1 QLSNSAS
8 LSFSLPPMASRW
20 PEVAAFLFLD
30 CREVFHSLLEDPL
43 DWRALQCACRWRSSS
58 LQPLLAKVHHEPKL
72 RVVIK
77 DMCQKLRRLPL
88 DDLLGDQIRTANL
101 TDTELRFLIEILGAR
116 PRGLSAK
123 RLDLRGC
130 FPSLCAS
137 QGFAFGLWLRWFQG
151 ESLLLAE
158 CRGLLRGLGEL
169 LRGLGSC
176 ELRLQHLDLCA
187 AQLSK
192 LEAPTLCRFLRSCQ
206 LETLNLAFNE
216 RLMSCEA
223 LEGMVDALQ
232 GESCGVSELVL
243 KHCNIQGKAGELL
256 GIWLRHMPRLRE
268 LNLNWNPEIVSSRG
282 LRGLFN
288 SLASDELALQS
299 LRLRGSD
306 PDQAA
311 QEALRDVLQRFP
323 SLTLELEVL
332 PELLATHG
340 PKEKQPR
347 PGKEI
352 RHAFSL
358 LRLMRLPDFREQ
370 LRTFLPGP
378 LEWRALQSSW
388 RWSSDG
394 SAGPLQEV
402 HRRPRLRQSVSKLR
416 RRLKGKPL
424 NDLLSLVKC
433 SEEEVRFAIELMGA
447 RPRKAPAG
455 KVSEIRKLDLSYE
468 HLPPGGKAMAP
479 QQGMALGAFLRYCS
493 QLVELRLEGNAQLC
507 TAGGLRGLLDGLG
520 EQRLQ
525 LRTLLFGG
533 CGVAEQAAP
542 YLGLALDV
550 QSSRLLQKC
559 PVLTTLNLAGNR
571 NLCTAAGLRAL
582 LQSWAGDRIP
592 LKQLVLKNCGL
603 ETSSAHVLGE
613 VLRRCHYLEDLVLVG
628 NQALFEAPALIL
640 LLKGLGDEGFMWLSN
655 LNFGNLF
662 EIDVATQE

>member
-1 QLSNSAS
+1 MPATDHWVPTLVIHGQKDRLIDSSQGQQLFDLCPSRKKLFVCPEEMGHNDDLLSDPEFLIRPILRFFPLPDYYFTALRVPKEANFCKLSNSAS
-8 LSFSLPPMASRW
+8 LSLSLAMASRW

-30 CREVFHSLLEDPL
+30 CRELFHSLLEDPL

-72 RVVIK
+72 RVVIQ
-77 DMCQKLRRLPL
+77 DMCQKLRRFPM
-88 DDLLGDQIRTANL
+88 DDLLGDQMRNANL

-123 RLDLRGC
+123 KLDLRGC

-137 QGFAFGLWLRWFQG
+137 QGFALGLWLRRFQG
-151 ESLLLAE
+151 ECLRLAE
-158 CRGLLRGLGEL
+158 CRGLLRGLGLSEL

-176 ELRLQHLDLCA
+176 QLALKHLDLCA

-232 GESCGVSELVL
+232 GGTFRLSELVL

-288 SLASDELALQS
+288 SLASDELALQRV
-299 LRLRGSD
+299 RLRGSD

-311 QEALRDVLQRFP
+311 QAALRDVLQRFP
-323 SLTLELEVL
+323 SLTLELDVL
-332 PELLATHG
+332 PEKLLATHG
-340 PKEKQPR
+340 PSKRQQQPR
-347 PGKEI
+347 PMQN
-352 RHAFSL
+352 SL

-424 NDLLSLVKC
+424 NDLLSLL
-433 SEEEVRFAIELMGA
+433 RFAIELMGA

-455 KVSEIRKLDLSYE
+455 KVSEIQKLDLSYE

-479 QQGMALGAFLRYCS
+479 QRGFALGNFLRYCS
-493 QLVELRLEGNAQLC
+493 QLVELRLE
-507 TAGGLRGLLDGLG
+507 
-520 EQRLQ
+520 
-525 LRTLLFGG
+525 
-533 CGVAEQAAP
+533 
-542 YLGLALDV
+542 
-550 QSSRLLQKC
+550 
-559 PVLTTLNLAGNR
+559 
-571 NLCTAAGLRAL
+571 
-582 LQSWAGDRIP
+582 
-592 LKQLVLKNCGL
+592 
-603 ETSSAHVLGE
+603 
-613 VLRRCHYLEDLVLVG
+613 
-628 NQALFEAPALIL
+628 
-640 LLKGLGDEGFMWLSN
+640 
-655 LNFGNLF
+655 
-662 EIDVATQE
+662 